1 MLIADEDGNCTSSSR
16 VGGQSNGVVEEV
28 SQGSQDIVATDVTA
42 FQDYGDGDAWRDA
55 KVCVSECER
64 GCAIIL

>member
-1 MLIADEDGNCTSSSR
+1 MTPDLITFDAMLIADEDGNCTAPRPR

-42 FQDYGDGDAWRDA
+42 FQDYGDGERDA
-55 KVCVSECER
+55 TPKFV
-64 GCAIIL
+64 

>member
-1 MLIADEDGNCTSSSR
+1 MTPDLITFDAMLIADEDGNCTSSSR

-42 FQDYGDGDAWRDA
+42 FQDYGDGDA
-55 KVCVSECER
+55 
-64 GCAIIL
+64 